1 MLGSWPFGLCAFISS
16 FHNAGKRWLGNFC
29 NIAESVKLRV
39 PLVFASVML
48 GPLGAGNVTLG
59 TAHWFSPTATSLGF
73 SVGNLDQ
80 DPEKKAKSLT
90 AEINNGRLAMM
101 AIIGTSQVRLS
112 STERDFLEIFWEN
125 FGSGL
130 CKSQAPCA

>member
-1 MLGSWPFGLCAFISS
+1 MLGSWPVGLCALISS

-39 PLVFASVML
+39 PLVFGSVM
-48 GPLGAGNVTLG
+48 LGAGNVTLG
-59 TAHWFSPTATSLGF
+59 IAHWFSPTATSLGC
-73 SVGNLDQ
+73 SVGNLRDQ

-112 STERDFLEIFWEN
+112 STEGGFLEMFWEN
-125 FGSGL
+125 FGSGH
-130 CKSQAPCA
+130 C